1 MNVASATGFLSYGRP
16 DSHAYAYRFD
26 TPGRSI
32 VLSGDTTYSPE
43 LIALARGG
51 RHLSTEPDDADDAQG
66 RRDAAWA
73 QYRDRL
79 QSAWRT
85 NPNAATQIERQ
96 GEQWRGGK

>member
-1 MNVASATGFLSYGRP
+1 LFSLSRLR
-16 DSHAYAYRFD
+16 DECCECHR
-26 TPGRSI
+26 
-32 VLSGDTTYSPE
+32 LSD
-43 LIALARGG
+43 
-51 RHLSTEPDDADDAQG
+51 DDAQG